1 MLLLIG
7 GELDYLK
14 ESIVFSSIAKSFYVR
29 EWIDRIFNDKSID
42 NYHQK
47 RIDSF
52 Y

>member
-7 GELDYLK
+7 GELDYL
-14 ESIVFSSIAKSFYVR
+14 EEPIVFSSITKSFYVR
-29 EWIDRIFNDKSID
+29 EWIDRIFND
-42 NYHQK
+42 NNFNNFHQK